1 MEGIGGAAEVGVG
14 LPPLEGGT
22 TISVKMD
29 AQQTVGELNVEA
41 HAVEC
46 RLGGGCDNMIVYKEG
61 QGRGSKIVGGFI
73 SPALGQV

>member
-22 TISVKMD
+22 TISAKMV
-29 AQQTVGELNVEA
+29 AEQTVEESNVEA

-46 RLGGGCDNMIVYKEG
+46 RGGGFDSSMIVYM
-61 QGRGSKIVGGFI
+61 GGN
-73 SPALGQV
+73 G